1 MSKNQELVKAVEC
14 FIQKHQTISG
24 KVKWPEWVF
33 KIVGVEKVKIKEDSL
48 KEFGNL
54 YTFEGSALIA
64 VTDKSRVELKKEYT
78 IIGNASVEFFSDGG
92 KNGEYLPAVK
102 QIEIT
107 KIG

>member
-54 YTFEGSALIA
+54 YTAL
-64 VTDKSRVELKKEYT
+64 VMMKTSPRTELE
-78 IIGNASVEFFSDGG
+78 A
-92 KNGEYLPAVK
+92 
-102 QIEIT
+102 
-107 KIG
+107 